1 MKRTY
6 REEDAIPGYTSRIPR
21 KGKILLANVFVDG
34 MLQAP
39 ELYRT
44 AQGEL
49 HFLSDQP
56 PPAESRIIAQF
67 IVIRP

>member
-1 MKRTY
+1 MKRSF
-6 REEDAIPGYTSRIPR
+6 REEDAIPGYTSRIPH
-21 KGKILLANVFVDG
+21 KGKMLLANVFVDG

-44 AQGEL
+44 NQGEL
-49 HFLSDQP
+49 HFLSDHP
-56 PPAESRIIAQF
+56 PPPDSRIIAQF